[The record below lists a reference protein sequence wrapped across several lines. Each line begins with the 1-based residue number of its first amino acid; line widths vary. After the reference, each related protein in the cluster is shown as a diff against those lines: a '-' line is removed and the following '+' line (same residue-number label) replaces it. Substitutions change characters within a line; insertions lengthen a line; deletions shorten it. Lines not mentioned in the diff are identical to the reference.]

1 AVAEDP
7 ATEVITHREF
17 IRRRVEA
24 PRWLTRAE
32 LHRAAEAIRTRFDYQ
47 EMAPGWLSAADV
59 FGALSSALVHRSRT
73 GALPDAVPV
82 RHLLGPPAPG
92 PDLATPFTATAGQV
106 ADACSQVEEE
116 ASLRHRMPAS
126 VTLAGR
132 SVSPAAF
139 LMAMAGALAVT
150 SAHDP
155 VEVAPAPPFPLCQE
169 TIYRSIRVRS
179 SELPDDF
186 EEGTIVTHTH
196 LQTWTARP
204 AVRP

>member
-1 AVAEDP
+1 MPLGAVHPITEEDIQGKI
-7 ATEVITHREF
+7 AVMAVIS
-17 IRRRVEA
+17 
-24 PRWLTRAE
+24 
-32 LHRAAEAIRTRFDYQ
+32 
-47 EMAPGWLSAADV
+47 MKG
-59 FGALSSALVHRSRT
+59 
-73 GALPDAVPV
+73 
-82 RHLLGPPAPG
+82 
-92 PDLATPFTATAGQV
+92 
-106 ADACSQVEEE
+106 
-116 ASLRHRMPAS
+116 
-126 VTLAGR
+126 
-132 SVSPAAF
+132 AAF